1 MPFFL
6 FNNQGN
12 ENWIETSAQGNK
24 ATNMEVSRVKTE
36 DIELK
41 DQYKVTTDLP
51 SVMREHL

>member
-1 MPFFL
+1 MK
-6 FNNQGN
+6 
-12 ENWIETSAQGNK
+12 IELRHLHK